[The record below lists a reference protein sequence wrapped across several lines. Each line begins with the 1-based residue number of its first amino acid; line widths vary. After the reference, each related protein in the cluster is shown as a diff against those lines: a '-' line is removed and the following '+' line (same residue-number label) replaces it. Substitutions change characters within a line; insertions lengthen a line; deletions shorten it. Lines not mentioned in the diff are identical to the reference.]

1 MEVAPPTSG
10 RKPLSVRKTS
20 RAEIRY
26 SDPTLPPPFRAR
38 CYEHSGTFG
47 ETLRTH
53 RENMAQR
60 SPLKD
65 GAGRRETQ
73 MEKPSRQLLLSE
85 LHVRNTAYD
94 VSLSRSLLTWK
105 RRVSSPVYHP
115 FRPSVCHSVPVSEII
130 SVREEEEESDS
141 RRRDDGSWKKI
152 RESEGKDSGRAFTV
166 LYVERSRRHRWRCA
180 EVTFTCPEGA
190 LCQRWVDG
198 IREQLA
204 AVESRP
210 KHLLVYINPYGG
222 KRKAKHIYE
231 QKVAPLF
238 AHAGV
243 NTHVIVT
250 EYANYARDHLRT
262 EAELK
267 KYDGVVCVGGDGMFS
282 EIVHGLVFRTQL
294 DAGVDPDRQDETLLP
309 CSLRI
314 GIIPA
319 GSTDCICFATVGT
332 NDPVTSALHIIVGDS
347 QPMDVC
353 SVHHNDTF
361 LRYSVSLLGYGFYGD
376 VLTDSER
383 KRWMGPA
390 RYDLSGVK
398 MFLSHHYY
406 EGTVSYL
413 PAKGNVG
420 TPRDAGKCRS
430 GCMICQRNGQLLSE
444 RAELYE
450 TDDASDSE
458 SDAAWRT
465 IRGKFLAINAASMSC
480 ACPRS
485 PKGLSPAA
493 HLADGTTDLILV
505 RKCSRFDFLRHLL
518 RHTSKDDQ
526 FDLTFVEVHR
536 VRRFRFTPRHCQS
549 DSDLEL
555 DLRETGKR
563 QIFSQICRDHPACG
577 CVPAYSSWNCDGEIL
592 THAAIDVR
600 AHCQLIKLFARGIE
614 EPTVFEDLTNPCAI

>member
-1 MEVAPPTSG
+1 A
-10 RKPLSVRKTS
+10 
-20 RAEIRY
+20 
-26 SDPTLPPPFRAR
+26 
-38 CYEHSGTFG
+38 
-47 ETLRTH
+47 
-53 RENMAQR
+53 
-60 SPLKD
+60 
-65 GAGRRETQ
+65 
-73 MEKPSRQLLLSE
+73 
-85 LHVRNTAYD
+85 
-94 VSLSRSLLTWK
+94 
-105 RRVSSPVYHP
+105 
-115 FRPSVCHSVPVSEII
+115 
-130 SVREEEEESDS
+130 VREEEEENSS

-152 RESEGKDSGRAFTV
+152 KEREGKDCRQAFT
-166 LYVERSRRHRWRCA
+166 
-180 EVTFTCPEGA
+180 
-190 LCQRWVDG
+190 
-198 IREQLA
+198 EQLA
-204 AVESRP
+204 ANTSRP

-222 KRKAKHIYE
+222 KRQGKRIYE

-238 AHAGV
+238 AEAGIS
-243 NTHVIVT
+243 TDVIVT
-250 EYANYARDHLRT
+250 EYANHARDHLRT
-262 EAELK
+262 EA
-267 KYDGVVCVGGDGMFS
+267 DVVCVGGDGMFS
-282 EIVHGLVFRTQL
+282 EIIHGLIWRTQI
-294 DAGVDPDRQDETLLP
+294 DGSVDPNCPDETLLP

-353 SVHHNDTF
+353 SVHHNNTF

-390 RYDLSGVK
+390 RYDFSGLK
-398 MFLSHHYY
+398 MFLTHHYY

-413 PAKGNVG
+413 PARGIIG
-420 TPRDAGKCRS
+420 TPRDTTRCRS
-430 GCMICQRNGQLLSE
+430 GCVVCQHNGQLLSE
-444 RAELYE
+444 R
-450 TDDASDSE
+450 SE
-458 SDAAWRT
+458 SDDEWRT

-505 RKCSRFDFLRHLL
+505 RKCSRFNFLRHLL

-526 FDLTFVEVHR
+526 FDMTFVEVHR

-549 DSDLEL
+549 DSELEL
-555 DLRETGKR
+555 DLQESGKR

-577 CVPAYSSWNCDGEIL
+577 CAPAYSSWNCDGEIL
-592 THAAIDVR
+592 THTAIDVR

-614 EPTVFEDLTNPCAI
+614 EQAVFEDLTNPCAI